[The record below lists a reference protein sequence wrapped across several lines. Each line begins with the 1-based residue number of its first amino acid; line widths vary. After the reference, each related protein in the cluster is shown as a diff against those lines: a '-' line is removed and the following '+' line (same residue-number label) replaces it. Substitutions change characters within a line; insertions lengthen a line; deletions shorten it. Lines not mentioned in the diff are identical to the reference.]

1 MISIK
6 LFIFSILFDS
16 TFCWTP
22 IGSIHNLNQITP
34 IKIADKEYV
43 VWKPDSNKDDFV
55 VQDNIC
61 PHILAPLSECRIED
75 GNIQC
80 GYHGW

>member
-16 TFCWTP
+16 IFCWTP

-55 VQDNIC
+55 VQD
-61 PHILAPLSECRIED
+61 ILTRMSFDFLLAETKIMISILHS
-75 GNIQC
+75 
-80 GYHGW
+80 